1 MNMTQNL
8 NLTDNQKVFLITEL
22 QSKIKEIINKKTETV
37 EQFDEDGECYDDDF
51 YVGSVVDLELDLNC
65 IIVETILN

>member
-22 QSKIKEIINKKTETV
+22 QSKIKEIINKTTEIV